1 MKVLLNVPFDEK
13 DDAKFLGAKW
23 DKEVKSWYIEDI
35 SDIDELGDIICENL
49 DIIRAEKV
57 CYRCH
62 RKTRVMLLATDRSY
76 AKEEGY

>member
-35 SDIDELGDIICENL
+35 SDIDEFSQWAGILSGKIYI
-49 DIIRAEKV
+49 
-57 CYRCH
+57 
-62 RKTRVMLLATDRSY
+62 S
-76 AKEEGY
+76 